1 MKTITIKPSKNH
13 TKTFD
18 ELDFAEQSKSIS
30 AKILALGK
38 AIKAHERRALDEN
51 RDTRATLLNCIS
63 QVSRLIDRL
72 TK

>member
-1 MKTITIKPSKNH
+1 MKADTIKPSKNH
-13 TKTFD
+13 TKTFE
-18 ELDFAEQSKSIS
+18 ELDFAEQAKSIS

-51 RDTRATLLNCIS
+51 RDARASLLNNIS

-72 TK
+72 NK